1 MMVAAL
7 AVFVVFALPLAAGA
21 ADMTN
26 GITNPADGSTVS
38 GTVDVTGYASAP
50 GFWKWQLDILPGG
63 AEDAASFLAVGETEG
78 EFSYSLDTTAYPN
91 GEHALRLR
99 IVTTDGN
106 YQEFVNKFTISNAAA
121 AAAAAP
127 TEAMTAE
134 AAATPAAAPTAAATP
149 APAEANGIT
158 NPADGS
164 TVSGSVDVM
173 GYASAPEFSK
183 WQLDILPGGAEDAA
197 SFLAL
202 GEESG
207 VFTHTLDTTAYPNGD
222 YALRLRVVT
231 TDSNYQEFVNNFT
244 IANAAA
250 APAATTTTAETMT
263 PEAAAT
269 PAAAPSAAATPA
281 PAEANGITSPKAGA
295 TVSGSVDV
303 MGYASAPDFWKW
315 QLDLLPVGHEDL
327 ASFLA
332 VGETEGEF
340 TYTLDTTSYP
350 NGDYA
355 LRLRIVTTD
364 GNYQEFVNTFVI
376 AN

>member
-1 MMVAAL
+1 MVVAAL
-7 AVFVVFALPLAAGA
+7 AVFAVFALPLAAGA

-50 GFWKWQLDILPGG
+50 EFWKWQLDILPGG

-121 AAAAAP
+121 AAAAP
-127 TEAMTAE
+127 TETMTAE
-134 AAATPAAAPTAAATP
+134 PAATPTAAPVAAATP
-149 APAEANGIT
+149 APVSANGIT
-158 NPADGS
+158 SPEAGA

-173 GYASAPEFSK
+173 GYASAPEFWK

-197 SFLAL
+197 SFLAV
-202 GEESG
+202 GETSG
-207 VFTHTLDTTAYPNGD
+207 VFTHTLDTTAYPNGEH
-222 YALRLRVVT
+222 ALRLRIVT
-231 TDSNYQEFVNNFT
+231 TDGNYQEFVNKFT

-250 APAATTTTAETMT
+250 AAATTTTTEAMT
-263 PEAAAT
+263 AEAAAT
-269 PAAAPSAAATPA
+269 PAAAPAAAATPA
-281 PAEANGITSPKAGA
+281 PVSANGITSPEAGA

-303 MGYASAPDFWKW
+303 MGYASAPEFWKW

-332 VGETEGEF
+332 VGETPGEF
-340 TYTLDTTSYP
+340 TYTLDTTAYP

-355 LRLRIVTTD
+355 LRLRVVTTS
-364 GNYQEFVNTFVI
+364 GNYEEFVNTFVI